1 MSRTQFRRFE
11 QNQSIT
17 IICTIDLFVSIN
29 SFGLF
34 VRRVTQINLYNS
46 FRMKTVILYRFF
58 VLASVWEYFYI
69 IIFLI

>member
-11 QNQSIT
+11 QNRSMI

-34 VRRVTQINLYNS
+34 VRLVTQINLYNS
-46 FRMKTVILYRFF
+46 FRMKTVLFCIDSSYWLVHGNNFTLLFF
-58 VLASVWEYFYI
+58 
-69 IIFLI
+69 